1 MKKMKKYSIYIGILI
16 LVLIAGYFVFDGST
30 SNEATNNKG
39 TSEMADEHDHEME
52 NEGKQM
58 WTCSMH
64 PQIMLPEPGDCPI
77 CGMDL
82 IPAEQGSGG
91 LTTDQ
96 FKMTE
101 NALALANIQTT
112 LVGGSDIEDNTLVLS
127 GKVMENEELNA
138 VQVSFFAGRI
148 EELYI
153 NFTGE
158 QVNRGQLLAT
168 IYSPEL
174 FAAQQELLTAASL
187 KESQPALYKAVR
199 NKLKLWKLSEKQINS
214 IESSG
219 QVKEN
224 FPVYATVSGTVTD
237 KMAQEGDYIKQGQP
251 LYKITDLSSVWAMFD
266 AYENQISSLKEGQ
279 EIQIATNAYPA
290 KEFTAKISFI
300 DPVLNTASRTV
311 MIRAVLPNKE
321 GLFKPGMFLQGK
333 VKGITNDGNE
343 TIVVPQSAVMWTGER
358 SVVYVKSNDD
368 EPVFELR
375 EVKLGKSRGDQ
386 YEILE
391 GLQNG
396 EQIVSQGTFTV
407 DAAAQLKGKKS
418 MMSPEGGSM
427 NTMPGMPGMNMGSAS
442 STKKDNTKIIKGQI
456 NTEKFLEGKAYDF
469 RKETPKA
476 FRQQLDNVI
485 DAYLSLKE
493 ALVVANE
500 EATKKYSSQLMAS
513 LQKLDGN
520 LLKGDAKA
528 FWEEKKDF
536 LMEHAKLCQE
546 ASSIAG
552 KRENFIY
559 LSQPLIKIVEV
570 FGPGDET
577 LYVDYCPMAN
587 DNKGAY
593 WISEVEEIRNPFM
606 PEDMLTCG
614 EVKKKISANMQ

>member
-1 MKKMKKYSIYIGILI
+1 MKKYSIYIGILI
-16 LVLIAGYFVFDGST
+16 GGLVLGYLIFGAGSSDETMS
-30 SNEATNNKG
+30 SD
-39 TSEMADEHDHEME
+39 EMAEMSGEHDHGTE
-52 NEGKQM
+52 NGEPQM

-82 IPAEQGSGG
+82 IPAEQGAGG

-112 LVGGSDIEDNTLVLS
+112 LVGGSGLEDNTLVLS

-138 VQVSFFAGRI
+138 VQVSYFAGRI
-148 EELYI
+148 EKLYV

-174 FAAQQELLTAASL
+174 VSAQQELLTTASL
-187 KESQPALYKAVR
+187 KNSQPGLYKAVR

-300 DPVLNTASRTV
+300 DPVLNTATRTV

-358 SVVYVKSNDD
+358 SVVYVKSKED

-375 EVKLGKSRGDQ
+375 KVKLGKSRGDQ

-396 EQIVSQGTFTV
+396 EQIVTQGTFTV

-418 MMSPEGGSM
+418 MMSPDGGGTTS
-427 NTMPGMPGMNMGSAS
+427 MPGMPGMNKGSAS
-442 STKKDNTKIIKGQI
+442 STKKDDTKIIKGQI
-456 NTEKFLEGKAYDF
+456 STEKFLEGKAYDF
-469 RKETPKA
+469 RKGTPKA
-476 FRQQLDNVI
+476 FRQQLDVVI
-485 DAYLSLKE
+485 HAYLSLKVG
-493 ALVVANE
+493 LVQADE
-500 EATKKYSSQLMAS
+500 KATSKYSSELLEA
-513 LQKLDGN
+513 LQNVDGKV
-520 LLKGDAKA
+520 LKGDAKA
-528 FWEEKKDF
+528 FWEEKKSF
-536 LMEHAKLCQE
+536 LMQHARLCKE
-546 ASSIAG
+546 ASTIAG

-559 LSQPLIKIVEV
+559 LSQPLIKVVEAY
-570 FGPGDET
+570 GPGDEK
-577 LYVDYCPMAN
+577 LYVDFCPMAN
-587 DNKGAY
+587 NNKGAF
-593 WISEVEEIRNPFM
+593 WLSASKVIENPFLEESM
-606 PEDMLTCG
+606 RDCG
-614 EVKKKISANMQ
+614 EVKQEITSNK

>member
-1 MKKMKKYSIYIGILI
+1 MKKYSIYIGILI
-16 LVLIAGYFVFDGST
+16 GGLVLGYLIFGAGSSDETMS
-30 SNEATNNKG
+30 SD
-39 TSEMADEHDHEME
+39 EMAEMSGEHDHGTE
-52 NEGKQM
+52 NGEPQM

-82 IPAEQGSGG
+82 IPAEQGAGG

-112 LVGGSDIEDNTLVLS
+112 LVGGSGLEDNTLVLS

-138 VQVSFFAGRI
+138 VQVSYFAGRI
-148 EELYI
+148 EKLYV

-174 FAAQQELLTAASL
+174 VSAQQELLTTASL
-187 KESQPALYKAVR
+187 KNSQPGLYKAVR

-300 DPVLNTASRTV
+300 DPVLNTATRTV

-358 SVVYVKSNDD
+358 SVVYVKSKED

-375 EVKLGKSRGDQ
+375 KVKLGKSRGDQ

-396 EQIVSQGTFTV
+396 EQIVTQGTFTV

-418 MMSPEGGSM
+418 MMSPDGGGTTS
-427 NTMPGMPGMNMGSAS
+427 MPGMPGMNKGSAS
-442 STKKDNTKIIKGQI
+442 STKKDDTKIIKGQI
-456 NTEKFLEGKAYDF
+456 STEKFLGS
-469 RKETPKA
+469 
-476 FRQQLDNVI
+476 V
-485 DAYLSLKE
+485 
-493 ALVVANE
+493 
-500 EATKKYSSQLMAS
+500 
-513 LQKLDGN
+513 
-520 LLKGDAKA
+520 
-528 FWEEKKDF
+528 
-536 LMEHAKLCQE
+536 
-546 ASSIAG
+546 
-552 KRENFIY
+552 
-559 LSQPLIKIVEV
+559 
-570 FGPGDET
+570 
-577 LYVDYCPMAN
+577 
-587 DNKGAY
+587 
-593 WISEVEEIRNPFM
+593 
-606 PEDMLTCG
+606 
-614 EVKKKISANMQ
+614 

>member
-1 MKKMKKYSIYIGILI
+1 MKKYGIYIGILI
-16 LVLIAGYFVFDGST
+16 GGLVLGYVIFGTGS
-30 SNEATNNKG
+30 SNETMN
-39 TSEMADEHDHEME
+39 SDEMAEIADEHGHGTE
-52 NEGKQM
+52 NGEPQM

-82 IPAEQGSGG
+82 IPAEQSAGG
-91 LTTDQ
+91 LTADQ

-112 LVGGSDIEDNTLVLS
+112 LVGGSGLEDNTLVLS

-138 VQVSFFAGRI
+138 VQVSYFAGRI
-148 EELYI
+148 EKLYI

-174 FAAQQELLTAASL
+174 VSAQQELLTTASL
-187 KESQPALYKAVR
+187 KESQPGLYKAVR

-266 AYENQISSLKEGQ
+266 AYENQISSLQEGQ

-311 MIRAVLPNKE
+311 KIRAVLPNNE
-321 GLFKPGMFLQGK
+321 DLFKPGMFLQGK
-333 VKGITNDGNE
+333 VKGLTNDGNE

-368 EPVFELR
+368 APVFELR
-375 EVKLGKSRGDQ
+375 KVKLGKSRGDQ

-396 EQIVSQGTFTV
+396 EQIVTQGTFTV

-418 MMSPEGGSM
+418 MMSPEGGSA
-427 NTMPGMPGMNMGSAS
+427 NTMPGMPGMNMGGAS
-442 STKKDNTKIIKGQI
+442 NTKTDDEQIKQGQVSTK
-456 NTEKFLEGKAYDF
+456 KFLEGKVYDF
-469 RKETPKA
+469 RKDTPKA
-476 FRQQLDNVI
+476 FRQQLDAVI
-485 DAYLSLKE
+485 HAYLSLKDG
-493 ALVVANE
+493 LVQADE
-500 EATKKYSSQLMAS
+500 KATSKYSSELLKA
-513 LQKLDGN
+513 LQNVDGN
-520 LLKGDAKA
+520 VLKGDAKA
-528 FWEEKKDF
+528 FWEEKKSF
-536 LMEHAKLCQE
+536 LMQHAKLCKE
-546 ASSIAG
+546 ASTIAG

-559 LSQPLIKIVEV
+559 LSQPLIKVVEAY
-570 FGPGDET
+570 GPGDEK
-577 LYVDYCPMAN
+577 LYVDFCPMAN
-587 DNKGAY
+587 NNKGAF
-593 WISEVEEIRNPFM
+593 WLSADQEIQNPFM
-606 PEDMLTCG
+606 AADMRSCG
-614 EVKKKISANMQ
+614 EVKQEITSNK

>member
-1 MKKMKKYSIYIGILI
+1 MKKYSIYIGILI
-16 LVLIAGYFVFDGST
+16 GGLILGYLIFGTGSQDK
-30 SNEATNNKG
+30 SMKDDKQSA
-39 TSEMADEHDHEME
+39 MADEHDHAAE
-52 NEGKQM
+52 NGEPQM

-82 IPAEQGSGG
+82 IPAEQGAGG

-112 LVGGSDIEDNTLVLS
+112 LVGGSRIEDNTLLLS

-138 VQVSFFAGRI
+138 VQVSYFAGRI
-148 EELYI
+148 EKLYI

-174 FAAQQELLTAASL
+174 VSAQQELLTTASL
-187 KESQPALYKAVR
+187 KESQPGLYKAVR

-224 FPVYATVSGTVTD
+224 FPVYATVSGTVTE

-251 LYKITDLSSVWAMFD
+251 LYKIANLSSVWAMFD
-266 AYENQISSLKEGQ
+266 AYENQIADLKEGQ
-279 EIQIATNAYPA
+279 EIKISANAYPS
-290 KEFTAKISFI
+290 KEFNAKISFI

-311 MIRAVLPNKE
+311 MIRTVLPNKE
-321 GLFKPGMFLQGK
+321 GLFKPGMFVQGN

-343 TIVVPQSAVMWTGER
+343 TIVVPQSAVLWTGER
-358 SVVYVKSNDD
+358 SVVYVKAQED

-391 GLQNG
+391 GIQNG
-396 EQIVSQGTFTV
+396 EQIVTQGTFTV
-407 DAAAQLKGKKS
+407 DAAAQLRGKKS
-418 MMSPEGGSM
+418 MMSPEGG
-427 NTMPGMPGMNMGSAS
+427 TAGGAMPGMPGMNMGNEGQM
-442 STKKDNTKIIKGQI
+442 DNKEMIKKGQVS
-456 NTEKFLEGKAYDF
+456 TEKFLEGKAYDF
-469 RKETPKA
+469 RKETPEP
-476 FRQQLDNVI
+476 FRQQLDAVI
-485 DAYLSLKE
+485 HAYLSLKDG
-493 ALVVANE
+493 LVQADE
-500 EATKKYSSQLMAS
+500 KATSKYSSELLEA
-513 LQKLDGN
+513 LQNVDGKV
-520 LLKGDAKA
+520 LKGDAKV
-528 FWEEKKDF
+528 FWEEKKSF
-536 LMEHAKLCQE
+536 LMQHAKLCKE
-546 ASSIAG
+546 ASTIAG

-559 LSQPLIKIVEV
+559 LSQPLIKVVEAY
-570 FGPGDET
+570 GPGDEK
-577 LYVDYCPMAN
+577 LYVDFCPMAN
-587 DNKGAY
+587 NNKGAF
-593 WISEVEEIRNPFM
+593 WLSANPEIQNPFM
-606 PEDMLTCG
+606 AADMRSCG
-614 EVKKKISANMQ
+614 EVKQEIASNK

>member
-1 MKKMKKYSIYIGILI
+1 MKKYSIYIGILI
-16 LVLIAGYFVFDGST
+16 LVLIAGYFVFDGSF
-30 SNEATNNKG
+30 SDEATNNKG
-39 TSEMADEHDHEME
+39 TSEMADEHGHEME

-82 IPAEQGSGG
+82 IPAERGSGG

-101 NALALANIQTT
+101 NAMALANIRTSI
-112 LVGGSDIEDNTLVLS
+112 VGGSRIEDNTLLLS
-127 GKVMENEELNA
+127 GKIMENEELNA

-224 FPVYATVSGTVTD
+224 FPVYATVSGTVTE

-251 LYKITDLSSVWAMFD
+251 IYKIADLNSVWAMFD
-266 AYENQISSLKEGQ
+266 AYENQIADLKEGQ
-279 EIQIATNAYPA
+279 EIKISTNAYPG
-290 KEFTAKISFI
+290 KEFDAKISFI
-300 DPVLNTASRTV
+300 DPILNTSTRTV
-311 MIRAVLPNKE
+311 GIRAELSNKAD
-321 GLFKPGMFLQGK
+321 LFKPGMFIEGK
-333 VKGITNDGNE
+333 VKGVTGNGE
-343 TIVVPQSAVMWTGER
+343 DAVVVPKSAVMWTGER
-358 SVVYVKSNDD
+358 SVVYVKANKE

-375 EVKLGKSRGDQ
+375 KVTLGNSRGDQ
-386 YEILE
+386 YIILS

-396 EQIVSQGTFTV
+396 EEVVTNGTFTV

-427 NTMPGMPGMNMGSAS
+427 NTMPGMPGMDMGVGAEQQVETSKFVEGEVMDLS
-442 STKKDNTKIIKGQI
+442 SEIP
-456 NTEKFLEGKAYDF
+456 
-469 RKETPKA
+469 ETFKN
-476 FRQQLDNVI
+476 QLNVVI
-485 DAYLSLKE
+485 DAYLALKRG
-493 ALVVANE
+493 LVKGDEDETA
-500 EATKKYSSQLMAS
+500 KYSSILLAA
-513 LQKLDGN
+513 LEELDGN
-520 LLKGDAKA
+520 VLSGDAKI
-528 FWEEKKDF
+528 FWDEKRSF
-536 LMEHAKLCQE
+536 LFQHARLCKEADTME
-546 ASSIAG
+546 G

-559 LSQPLIKIVEV
+559 LSQPLVKIVES
-570 FGPGDET
+570 FGASQT
-577 LYVDYCPMAN
+577 LYIDYCPMAN

-614 EVKKKISANMQ
+614 EVKEKISANMQ

>member
-1 MKKMKKYSIYIGILI
+1 MKKFSIYIGILI
-16 LVLIAGYFVFDGST
+16 GGLVLGYLIFGGGSSDKT
-30 SNEATNNKG
+30 MNSDETTEMSGEHAHGMEKG
-39 TSEMADEHDHEME
+39 EP
-52 NEGKQM
+52 QM

-82 IPAEQGSGG
+82 IPAEQSAGG

-112 LVGGSDIEDNTLVLS
+112 MVGGSRIEDNTLLLS

-138 VQVSFFAGRI
+138 VQVSYFAGRI
-148 EELYI
+148 EKLYV

-174 FAAQQELLTAASL
+174 VSAQQELLTTASL

-214 IESSG
+214 IETSG

-224 FPVYATVSGTVTD
+224 FPVYATVSGTVTE

-251 LYKITDLSSVWAMFD
+251 LYKIANLSSVWAMFD

-290 KEFTAKISFI
+290 KEFSAKISFI

-311 MIRAVLPNKE
+311 MIRTVLPNKE
-321 GLFKPGMFLQGK
+321 GLFKPGMFVQGK

-343 TIVVPQSAVMWTGER
+343 TIVVPQSAVLWTGER
-358 SVVYVKSNDD
+358 SVVYVKAKED
-368 EPVFELR
+368 EPIFELR

-396 EQIVSQGTFTV
+396 EQIVTQGTFTV

-418 MMSPEGGSM
+418 MMSPEGGS
-427 NTMPGMPGMNMGSAS
+427 NNSMPGMPGMDMGSEAD
-442 STKKDNTKIIKGQI
+442 TKMDDTQIKQGQVS
-456 NTEKFLEGKAYDF
+456 TEKFLEGKAYDF
-469 RKETPKA
+469 RKGTPKA
-476 FRQQLDNVI
+476 FRQQLDAVI
-485 DAYLSLKE
+485 HAYLSLKDG
-493 ALVVANE
+493 LVQADE
-500 EATKKYSSQLMAS
+500 
-513 LQKLDGN
+513 
-520 LLKGDAKA
+520 KA
-528 FWEEKKDF
+528 VSYTH
-536 LMEHAKLCQE
+536 LRAH
-546 ASSIAG
+546 
-552 KRENFIY
+552 
-559 LSQPLIKIVEV
+559 
-570 FGPGDET
+570 ET
-577 LYVDYCPMAN
+577 D
-587 DNKGAY
+587 
-593 WISEVEEIRNPFM
+593 S
-606 PEDMLTCG
+606 
-614 EVKKKISANMQ
+614 